1 MSFSSDP
8 DRLEQ
13 SGQWIQSLEILRHQ
27 LSLGVVV
34 TPDRLHRIGRLYQ
47 RLGVFASA
55 ERAYLAS
62 LRLDPDR
69 ALTCNNLALLAL
81 HRLQP
86 ALAEEW
92 LMRGLALART
102 LQEQDLLHATGCSL
116 RLYQLRHIEALGFAE
131 HQLSLRETVMARTNR
146 ASCLHRLGRLQEA
159 VSNQERAIRLHL
171 ATCAPERE
179 PSPLVSLIGA
189 VCGDLQQTSTLQLM
203 LMTQGIFLLC
213 LQPAD
218 VEGLQLLLAG
228 QTADPCYWLDPVRQ
242 HSRWDGAET
251 SELLVWDDQGFGDTL
266 QNLSWLPQLASQ
278 VQRLRL
284 WLRPALIP
292 LVRQRFCLPSNCVLE
307 PMGPHHEPWAQ
318 GIPQVGTYYLPILM
332 KAWTE
337 SGRDGG
343 RPYLRARIRK
353 KSQESPRIGLVWSAG
368 RHKAPQPERSARV
381 RDVPRQ
387 AFFQLAQQ
395 WRIHHQASLVSLQ
408 LDGHDEAQVNSLIN
422 EGMLEQA
429 LHSPDWL
436 QTAQALESLDLL
448 VSVDTSVA
456 HLAGALGIPTVLIL
470 SAPADWRW
478 GQSGCRT
485 FLYDSMR
492 LVRCAAPGDWSQAL
506 QQADIEV
513 NSWFSPT
520 HSKHQFTS

>member
-1 MSFSSDP
+1 MSLSSDLG
-8 DRLEQ
+8 RLED
-13 SGQWIQSLEILRHQ
+13 SGQWTQALEMLRLQ
-27 LSLGVVV
+27 LSLGTAV
-34 TPDRLHRIGRLYQ
+34 DADHLHSMGRLYQ
-47 RLGVFASA
+47 RLGVLGSA

-62 LRLDPDR
+62 LRMEPDR

-81 HRLQP
+81 DRLQS
-86 ALAEEW
+86 AQADQW
-92 LMRGLALART
+92 LMQGMASART
-102 LQEQDLLHATGCSL
+102 LHEQDLLHATGCSL
-116 RLYQLRHIEALGFAE
+116 RLYQLRHIEALDFAE

-171 ATCAPERE
+171 GTCAPDRRHCPL
-179 PSPLVSLIGA
+179 PSLVGV
-189 VCGDLQQTSTLQLM
+189 VCGDLQQTCMLQLM
-203 LMTQGIFLLC
+203 LMTQGIFRLC
-213 LQPAD
+213 LHPSD
-218 VEGLQLLLAG
+218 LEGLQLLLAG
-228 QTADPCYWLDPVRQ
+228 QTADPSYWLDPVRQ

-266 QNLSWLPQLASQ
+266 QNLSWLPHLVSQ
-278 VQRLRL
+278 VPRLRL

-292 LVRQRFCLPSNCVLE
+292 LVKKRFSLPSNCALE
-307 PMGPHHEPWAQ
+307 PMAPQRQPWAE
-318 GIPQVGTYYLPILM
+318 GIPHVGTYYLPIVM
-332 KAWTE
+332 QAWNKSTRDA
-337 SGRDGG
+337 GRS
-343 RPYLRARIRK
+343 YLRGRISKQR
-353 KSQESPRIGLVWSAG
+353 QASPRIGLVWSAG

-395 WRIHHQASLVSLQ
+395 WRKHHQATLVSLQ
-408 LDGHDEAQVNSLIN
+408 LEGNDEVQVHNLI
-422 EGMLEQA
+422 EKGVLEQTV
-429 LHSPDWL
+429 HSPDWL
-436 QTAQALESLDLL
+436 QTAVALESLDLL

-478 GQSGCRT
+478 GQTGCQT

-506 QQADIEV
+506 QQADLEV
-513 NSWFSPT
+513 NSWLSPRR
-520 HSKHQFTS
+520 SWHQIAI

>member
-1 MSFSSDP
+1 MPSSSDF

-13 SGQWIQSLEILRHQ
+13 SGQWSQALAMLRHQ
-27 LSLGVVV
+27 LRLGTAV
-34 TPDRLHRIGRLYQ
+34 DADYLHSMGRLYQ
-47 RLGVFASA
+47 RLGALESA

-62 LRLDPDR
+62 LRMHPDR

-86 ALAEEW
+86 VRADQW
-92 LMRGLALART
+92 LIQGLALART
-102 LQEQDLLHATGCSL
+102 PHEQDLLNATGCSL
-116 RLYQLRHIEALGFAE
+116 RLYQLRHLDALGFAD
-131 HQLSLRETVMARTNR
+131 HQLSLRETVMARSNR
-146 ASCLHRLGRLQEA
+146 ASCLHRLGRLEEA

-171 ATCAPERE
+171 SKCAPDRE
-179 PSPLVSLIGA
+179 HYPLPSLVG
-189 VCGDLQQTSTLQLM
+189 VRCGDLQQTCMLQLM
-203 LMTQGIFLLC
+203 LMTQGIFRLC
-213 LQPAD
+213 HQPSD
-218 VEGLQLLLAG
+218 LEGLQLLLAG
-228 QTADPCYWLDPVRQ
+228 QTADTSYWLDSVRQ

-266 QNLSWLPQLASQ
+266 QNIGWVPELASR
-278 VQRLRL
+278 VKHLRL
-284 WLRPALIP
+284 WLRPALVP
-292 LVRQRFCLPSNCVLE
+292 LVSQRLTLPSNCVLE
-307 PMGPHHEPWAQ
+307 PMDPEKEPWAE
-318 GIPQVGTYYLPILM
+318 GISQVGTYYLPIVM
-332 KAWTE
+332 QAWNK
-337 SGRDGG
+337 SDRDGG
-343 RPYLRARIRK
+343 RSYLRGRIRK
-353 KSQESPRIGLVWSAG
+353 QKQTRPRIGLVWSAG

-395 WRIHHQASLVSLQ
+395 WRMHHRASLVSLQ
-408 LDGHDEAQVNSLIN
+408 LEGHDETDVHSLI
-422 EGMLEQA
+422 ERGMLEWA

-436 QTAQALESLDLL
+436 KTAEALESLDLL

-478 GQSGCRT
+478 GQGSCQT

-506 QQADIEV
+506 QQADREV
-513 NSWFSPT
+513 NSWFNPIC
-520 HSKHQFTS
+520 SKHQFAS

>member
-1 MSFSSDP
+1 MSLSSDL

-13 SGQWIQSLEILRHQ
+13 SGQWTQALEILRHHV
-27 LSLGVVV
+27 SLGAA
-34 TPDRLHRIGRLYQ
+34 DDADHLHSIGRLYQ
-47 RLGVFASA
+47 RLGELATA

-62 LRLDPDR
+62 LRMDPDR
-69 ALTCNNLALLAL
+69 PLTCNNLALLAL
-81 HRLQP
+81 HRLQD
-86 ALAEEW
+86 ARADQW
-92 LMRGLALART
+92 LRRGLASART
-102 LQEQDLLHATGCSL
+102 LQEQDLLHATGCSV

-131 HQLSLRETVMARTNR
+131 KQLSLRETVMARTNG
-146 ASCLHRLGRLQEA
+146 ATCLHRLGRLYEA

-171 ATCAPERE
+171 STCAPDRE
-179 PSPLVSLIGA
+179 HSPLPSLVGA

-203 LMTQGIFLLC
+203 LMTQGIFRLC

-218 VEGLQLLLAG
+218 LEALQLLLAG
-228 QTADPCYWLDPVRQ
+228 QTADPSYWLDPVRQ
-242 HSRWDGAET
+242 HSRWNGGET

-266 QNLSWLPQLASQ
+266 QNLSWLPQVASQ
-278 VQRLRL
+278 VKRLHL
-284 WLRPALIP
+284 WLRPELIP
-292 LVRQRFCLPSNCVLE
+292 LVRQRFSLPSNCALE
-307 PMGPHHEPWAQ
+307 PMNPQREPWAQ
-318 GIPQVGTYYLPILM
+318 GIPQVGTYYLPIVM
-332 KAWTE
+332 QAWNK
-337 SGRDGG
+337 SGRAGG
-343 RPYLRARIRK
+343 RPYLRGRIRK
-353 KSQESPRIGLVWSAG
+353 QMQASPRIGLVWSAG

-395 WRIHHQASLVSLQ
+395 WRKHHRASLVSLQ
-408 LDGHDEAQVNSLIN
+408 LEGHDETQVHSLI
-422 EGMLEQA
+422 ERGVLEQA

-436 QTAQALESLDLL
+436 KTAEALESLDLL

-478 GQSGCRT
+478 GQTGSQT

-506 QQADIEV
+506 QQADQEV
-513 NSWFSPT
+513 NSWFNPT
-520 HSKHQFTS
+520 LSKHQFAS